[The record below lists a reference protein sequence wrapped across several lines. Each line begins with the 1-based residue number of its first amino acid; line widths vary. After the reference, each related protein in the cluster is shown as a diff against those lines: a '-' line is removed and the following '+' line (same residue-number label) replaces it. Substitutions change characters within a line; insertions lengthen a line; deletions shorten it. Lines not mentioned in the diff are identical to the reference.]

1 MNKQYLKPFFI
12 RLIPLFCVCSM
23 LLIDNFSVRFFG
35 FSQSFITNALGFIFC
50 FAVFRITAFNSIL
63 LFLLGILTDIILVF
77 PLGFSSLIFCF
88 VFFVAQ
94 FNRRYLQ
101 QAPFGRQ
108 WLVFSLTGTAVYLFG
123 MLFLKVSLGSI
134 PHPFYLTGEYI
145 GLLLL
150 YPFIAA
156 FCGWLNKKMGQ
167 WI

>member
-94 FNRRYLQ
+94 FNRRYLFFNGNGGLSVRNVVFKSFSRLNS
-101 QAPFGRQ
+101 ASFLFDGRIYRSFVIVSVYCRFLR
-108 WLVFSLTGTAVYLFG
+108 LV
-123 MLFLKVSLGSI
+123 
-134 PHPFYLTGEYI
+134 E
-145 GLLLL
+145 
-150 YPFIAA
+150 
-156 FCGWLNKKMGQ
+156 
-167 WI
+167 